1 MKKQTLFFLL
11 IPAVLLFGACR
22 NRTAE
27 PSEKL
32 DLADMVRMFADVLTD
47 PETTWQQLCDVTI
60 PFADSLVSAIL
71 DTGDTRHRIVGQEWG
86 YIVID
91 EMVNKYL
98 DLQAEGKDVSEQT
111 LNKTVEQLH
120 SAINQWFH
128 DAGET
133 RPNLWKDQ
141 YYESNKSAE
150 MSVADYFH
158 LIVDIPSPAH
168 PEPTLHIF
176 FPYSAES
183 NPALVFREQ
192 LTDSFN
198 MLDSEDMI
206 VLQNWHKKNEA
217 QDGFPMYAAGGREIV
232 DMMLQNAVM
241 YILFESEE
249 TPEGAPG
256 EVEVACLPLDSFQT
270 LWREVCPDYASAGR

>member
-1 MKKQTLFFLL
+1 MASCEALRRFFIGKKCL
-11 IPAVLLFGACR
+11 VL
-22 NRTAE
+22 
-27 PSEKL
+27 
-32 DLADMVRMFADVLTD
+32 
-47 PETTWQQLCDVTI
+47 
-60 PFADSLVSAIL
+60 
-71 DTGDTRHRIVGQEWG
+71 
-86 YIVID
+86 
-91 EMVNKYL
+91 
-98 DLQAEGKDVSEQT
+98 
-111 LNKTVEQLH
+111 
-120 SAINQWFH
+120 
-128 DAGET
+128 
-133 RPNLWKDQ
+133 
-141 YYESNKSAE
+141 
-150 MSVADYFH
+150 
-158 LIVDIPSPAH
+158 
-168 PEPTLHIF
+168 
-176 FPYSAES
+176 PYSAES

-198 MLDSEDMI
+198 TLDSEDMI